1 MNLKY
6 KILPLLLLVA
16 FTGCASLEV
25 SHDYDPTADF
35 TKLKTF
41 DWIPMKKQAGANELT
56 AKKIMSA
63 VNSQL
68 NAKGLTLNQEN
79 PDFLIG
85 MQVSGKTSYGGS
97 IGAGASVGI
106 PVGKGYLNVGGGRSK
121 AREKHE
127 GTLVLDFIDP
137 ESKSLIWR
145 GTATSTVNPNA
156 SPEEQRELIN
166 RAVAEMLTQFPPIKQ

>member
-1 MNLKY
+1 VNLKY
-6 KILPLLLLVA
+6 TILPLLLLVA
-16 FTGCASLEV
+16 LVGCAGLEV
-25 SHDYDPTADF
+25 GHDYDPEVDF
-35 TKLKTF
+35 ATLKTY
-41 DWIPMKKQAGANELT
+41 DWIPMNKQTGAKELT
-56 AKKIMSA
+56 AKKIMNA
-63 VNSQL
+63 VNGQL
-68 NAKGLTLNQEN
+68 NAKGLTMNREA

-97 IGAGASVGI
+97 VGAGASVGI
-106 PVGKGYLNVGGGRSK
+106 PVGKGHINVGGGRSR

-156 SPEEQRELIN
+156 TPEEQIDLIN
-166 RAVAEMLTQFPPIKQ
+166 RAVAEMLTQFPQQK

>member
-6 KILPLLLLVA
+6 TFLPLLLLIA
-16 FTGCASLEV
+16 FIGCAGLEV

-35 TKLKTF
+35 SKLKTF
-41 DWIPMKKQAGANELT
+41 DWIPLNKQTGAKELT

-63 VNSQL
+63 VNGQL
-68 NAKGLTLNQEN
+68 NANGLTLNKET

-97 IGAGASVGI
+97 VGLGASVGI
-106 PVGKGYLNVGGGRSK
+106 PVGKGHVNVGGGRSK
-121 AREKHE
+121 AREKQE

-137 ESKSLIWR
+137 ESKSLVWR

-166 RAVAEMLTQFPPIKQ
+166 RAVAEMLTQFPPQK